1 MTATREDAIAVIGL
15 AGRFP
20 GAPSVDALWDLL
32 RRGERGITTFTD
44 AELLAAGVSAARLAD
59 PRYVKARGALAGTDL
74 FDAEHFGF
82 LPREAALLDPQHR
95 LLLECAWEALESAG
109 HASPE
114 ARRDGRVGVFASASR
129 SAYEVHLRARLALE
143 PETIDPFALDGT
155 LVDFL
160 ASRISHR
167 LDLRGP
173 SVVVQ
178 TACSSSLVAV
188 HLACQSL
195 LTGES
200 DLAIAGA
207 ASIAVPSI
215 AGGFAAEGGMT
226 SPDGWCRAFDAR
238 AAGTVG
244 GDAVVAIVLK
254 RLPEAIR
261 DRDFIHAVIL
271 GSAVNNDG
279 GARVGFTAPSAEGQ
293 AAVIRDAL
301 SAAGIA
307 PREIGYLE
315 AHGTGTPIGDPIE
328 ISGLAR
334 AFADDARRSACPIG
348 SIKATIGHTDV
359 VAGLAGLIKA
369 ILCLRA
375 RTLVPTAG
383 FERPSPRIP
392 FAETPFFVQSALAPW
407 PSEGPRRA
415 GVSSFGM
422 GGTNAHAVLEEA
434 PEPAAK
440 IEGLPWK
447 VLVLSARSRSALE
460 AMTSN
465 LADHLAADPGLDLD
479 LDLDLDLAAVA
490 GSLAWGR
497 ASFEHRRAALAS
509 TVEGAARALADRA
522 PGLVF
527 SGRARRSAPKIAFVH
542 AGLGDHHPGM
552 AAALYR
558 AFPVFRASLD
568 RSAEVLAPLLGLDV
582 RASLVEAPPVDPFR
596 RWIGRAADRGRSSLS
611 STIEAQPALLA
622 LELALQA
629 LWASLGV
636 VPAIVL
642 GHSLGELAAAVAAGV
657 FAPDDA
663 LALAAARARLI
674 ASLPPGAMTVVALS
688 PLEIEAIDAPGV
700 TIAVRS
706 GPRTTVV
713 AGPIDAIAALE
724 RCLAERE
731 ITCKRLDVEHAVHTT
746 AMRPIAAALTEVVA
760 RLPRSAPRIPYL
772 SNVTGARLTADEATR
787 PAYWAEHLCRAVAL
801 APAIDHLVADP
812 DHLIVEIGPGAGLAS
827 LARLAAKRLSGPAR
841 TVVTSLPE
849 GRGEDLRHLL
859 GAVAELWIAGA
870 TIDWRGLWPEGSPGR
885 VPLPTYPFERSRH
898 WIGIDDPVAPRDFT
912 APAPATVPVAPLAA
926 RPPRLAADAAFAAPR
941 TPREHALIAAF
952 QASFGFEGLGVH
964 DDFFALG
971 GHSLLAI
978 QLLHRIRATLGKD
991 LSVRSLI
998 EHRTVAAL
1006 AEHWDTLAP
1015 AAEPASRDRLT
1026 NLLEYAI
1033 AELAEALALPPSQ
1046 VRDAADLRPLGLEGA
1061 VADLLRVI
1069 KRDFG
1074 RPVYPHEI
1082 LARPSAAAIAG
1093 LLADL
1098 QQPARRSAV
1107 SSSSDSSSGVVRASA
1122 PAAWPSSIEPSTPPI
1137 GLILSS
1143 ARSGSTLLRVMLA
1156 GHPDLFCPPELHLLM
1171 FRSLRERAEG
1181 LPSPHFARG
1190 LQRALMEL
1198 EGLDAPSADAR
1209 VAALQAADLSVQ
1221 DTYQLLQD
1229 LARPRLVVDKSPSYA
1244 ERIETLERAL
1254 TTFGDARLVVL
1265 VRHPYAVIES
1275 YVRNRIGSMARS
1287 PEADPEAQAERH
1299 WVLCNRNLREFLA
1312 RTGHA
1317 AHRVRFEDLVAD
1329 PDRSTRGVCAALGV
1343 DPRPEVL
1350 VPYDGGARMID
1361 GIGDPGLH
1369 ERDRI
1374 EPELGDAWRW
1384 IRLRRPLGAEARA
1397 LAEELGYELPNE
1409 G

>member
-1 MTATREDAIAVIGL
+1 MSAAREDAIAVIGL
-15 AGRFP
+15 SGRFP
-20 GAPSVDALWDLL
+20 GAPSVDALWALL
-32 RRGERGITTFTD
+32 RRGERGITTFTE
-44 AELLAAGVSAARLAD
+44 AELLAAGVSPARLAD
-59 PRYVKARGALAGTDL
+59 PRYVKARGALAGIDL
-74 FDAEHFGF
+74 FDAEHFGY

-114 ARRDGRVGVFASASR
+114 ARRDGRAAVFASASR
-129 SAYEVHLRARLALE
+129 SAYEIHLRDRLDPAS
-143 PETIDPFALDGT
+143 TDPFALDGT

-160 ASRISHR
+160 AGRLSYK

-200 DLAIAGA
+200 DLALAGA

-215 AGGFAAEGGMT
+215 AGALALEGGIT

-244 GDAVVAIVLK
+244 GDAVAAIVLK
-254 RLPEAIR
+254 RLPEAIA

-271 GSAVNNDG
+271 GTAINNDG
-279 GARVGFTAPSAEGQ
+279 AGRVGFTAPGAEGQ

-301 SAAGIA
+301 AAAGISA
-307 PREIGYLE
+307 REIGYLE
-315 AHGTGTPIGDPIE
+315 AHGSGTPLGDPIE
-328 ISGLAR
+328 VAALAR
-334 AFADDARRSACPIG
+334 AFAGDDRRGACPIG
-348 SIKATIGHTDV
+348 SIKASIGHTDV

-375 RTLVPTAG
+375 RTLVPTVG

-434 PEPAAK
+434 PVPAAR
-440 IEGLPWK
+440 IAGLPWK
-447 VLVLSARSRSALE
+447 VMAFSARSRSALE

-465 LADHLAADPGLDLD
+465 LADHLDADPDA
-479 LDLDLDLAAVA
+479 DLAAVA
-490 GSLAWGR
+490 HTLATGR
-497 ASFEHRRAALAS
+497 ASFVHRRAVLAA
-509 TVEGAARALADRA
+509 TAGGAARALAERA

-527 SGRARRSAPKIAFVH
+527 TARTRAEAPKIAFVH
-542 AGLGDHHPGM
+542 AGLGDQHPGM

-568 RSAEVLAPLLGLDV
+568 HSAEVLAPLLGLDI
-582 RASLVEAPPVDPFR
+582 RAALAEERAPVDPFR
-596 RWIGRAADRGRSSLS
+596 RWIGRAADRGQSPLS
-611 STIEAQPALLA
+611 ATVAAQPALLA
-622 LELALQA
+622 FELALQA

-636 VPAIVL
+636 VPSIVL

-674 ASLPPGAMTVVALS
+674 ASLPPGAMTAVALS
-688 PLEIEAIDAPGV
+688 PLEIEAIGAPGV
-700 TIAVRS
+700 TIAARS
-706 GPRTTVV
+706 GPTTTIV
-713 AGPIDAIAALE
+713 AGPIASVAALE
-724 RCLAERE
+724 RTLAERE
-731 ITCKRLDVEHAVHTT
+731 ITWKRLDVEHAVHTE
-746 AMRPIAAALTEVVA
+746 AMRPIAAALTEIVA
-760 RLPRSAPRIPYL
+760 GLPRSPPRIHYL
-772 SNVTGARLTADEATR
+772 SNVTGALLSAEDAVR
-787 PAYWAEHLCRAVAL
+787 PAYWAEHLCHAVAL
-801 APAIDHLVADP
+801 APAIDHLVADA
-812 DHLIVEIGPGAGLAS
+812 DHVVVEIGPGAGLAS
-827 LARLAAKRLSGPAR
+827 LVRLAERRLGGPQR

-859 GAVAELWIAGA
+859 AAVAELWAAGVA
-870 TIDWRGLWPEGSPGR
+870 IDWRGLWPEGSPGR

-898 WIGIDDPVAPRDFT
+898 WIDGPIAPRNFT
-912 APAPATVPVAPLAA
+912 ATQPAMEAS
-926 RPPRLAADAAFAAPR
+926 RPPRVAEGTPFAGPR
-941 TPREHALIAAF
+941 TPRERALITAF
-952 QASFGFEGLGVH
+952 QASFGFEGIGIH

-978 QLLHRIRATLGKD
+978 QLLHRLRVTLGAE

-1006 AEHWDTLAP
+1006 ADHWDTVARAP
-1015 AAEPASRDRLT
+1015 TAIARDRVT
-1026 NLLEYAI
+1026 NVLDYAV
-1033 AELAEALALPPSQ
+1033 AELAEALALPPAQ
-1046 VRDAADLRPLGLEGA
+1046 VRAAPDLRPLGLAAA
-1061 VADLLRVI
+1061 VADLVRVI

-1082 LARPSAAAIAG
+1082 LARPTAAALAD

-1098 QQPARRSAV
+1098 
-1107 SSSSDSSSGVVRASA
+1107 A
-1122 PAAWPSSIEPSTPPI
+1122 PTIVAGATIPEPSNPVAVADPPVPRSLSPNPPI
-1137 GLILSS
+1137 ALILSS

-1156 GHPDLFCPPELHLLM
+1156 GHPALFCPPELHLLM
-1171 FRSLRERAEG
+1171 YRSLREREAG
-1181 LPSPHFARG
+1181 LPSPHFGKG
-1190 LQRALMEL
+1190 LQRALMAL
-1198 EGLDAPSADAR
+1198 GGLDAPTADAR
-1209 VAALQAADLSVQ
+1209 VAALLAQDLSVQ
-1221 DTYQLLQD
+1221 DTYRLLQD
-1229 LARPRLVVDKSPSYA
+1229 LAAPRLLVDKSPSYA
-1244 ERIETLERAL
+1244 ERIETMERAL
-1254 TTFGDARLVVL
+1254 ATFVEARLVVL

-1287 PEADPEAQAERH
+1287 QASDPEAQAERH
-1299 WVLCNRNLREFLA
+1299 WVLCNRNITAFLA

-1317 AHRVRFEDLVAD
+1317 APRVRFEDLVAD
-1329 PDRSTRGVCAALGV
+1329 PDRSTRSVCAALGV
-1343 DPRPEVL
+1343 DHRPEVL
-1350 VPYDGGARMID
+1350 APYDGGARMID
-1361 GIGDPGLH
+1361 GVGDPNLH
-1369 ERDRI
+1369 EHDRI
-1374 EPELGDAWRW
+1374 EPELGDAWRR
-1384 IRLRRPLGAEARA
+1384 IRLRNPLGPEARA

>member
-1 MTATREDAIAVIGL
+1 MSAAPEDAIAVIGL

-32 RRGERGITTFTD
+32 RRGERGITTFSD
-44 AELLAAGVSAARLAD
+44 AELLAAGVPPTHLAD
-59 PRYVKARGALAGTDL
+59 PRYVKARGALPGIDL

-114 ARRDGRVGVFASASR
+114 ARRDGRVGVFAGASR
-129 SAYEVHLRARLALE
+129 SAYEQHLRARLDPAS
-143 PETIDPFALDGT
+143 IDPFAHDGT

-178 TACSSSLVAV
+178 TACSTSLVAV

-207 ASIAVPSI
+207 ASIAVPSV
-215 AGGFAAEGGMT
+215 AGAFAFEGGIT
-226 SPDGWCRAFDAR
+226 SPDGWCRPFDAR

-244 GDAVVAIVLK
+244 GDAVAAIVLK
-254 RLPEAIR
+254 RLAEAIA
-261 DRDFIHAVIL
+261 DRDLVHAVIL
-271 GSAVNNDG
+271 GSAINNDG
-279 GARVGFTAPSAEGQ
+279 GSRVGFTAPSATGQ
-293 AAVIRDAL
+293 AQVIRDAL
-301 SAAGIA
+301 AAAGIA
-307 PREIGYLE
+307 SREIGYLE
-315 AHGTGTPIGDPIE
+315 AHGSGTPIGDPIE
-328 ISGLAR
+328 IEALAR
-334 AFADDARRSACPIG
+334 AFADDDRRAACPIG
-348 SIKATIGHTDV
+348 SIKASIGHTDV
-359 VAGLAGLIKA
+359 VAGLAGMIKA

-375 RTLVPTAG
+375 RTLVATAG
-383 FERPSPRIP
+383 FERPSPQIP
-392 FAETPFFVQSALAPW
+392 FAATPFFVQSALAPW
-407 PSEGPRRA
+407 PSRGPRRA

-422 GGTNAHAVLEEA
+422 GGTNAHVVLEEA
-434 PEPAAK
+434 PPPPAR

-447 VLVLSARSRSALE
+447 ALVLSARSRSALE

-465 LADHLAADPGLDLD
+465 LADHLAADPGA
-479 LDLDLDLAAVA
+479 DLAAVA
-490 GSLAWGR
+490 ATLASGR
-497 ASFEHRRAALAS
+497 ALFIHRRAALAS
-509 TVEGAARALADRA
+509 SIEGAARALADRA

-527 SGRARRSAPKIAFVH
+527 SGISLDRAPKIAFVH
-542 AGLGDHHPGM
+542 AGLGEHHPGM

-558 AFPVFRASLD
+558 AFPVFRASID
-568 RSAEVLAPLLGLDV
+568 RSAEVLLPLIDLDV
-582 RASLVEAPPVDPFR
+582 RGALLDDSAPVDPFR
-596 RWIGRAADRGRSSLS
+596 RLIGRAADRGLSALS
-611 STIEAQPALLA
+611 STTAAQPALLS

-657 FAPDDA
+657 FTPDDA

-674 ASLPPGAMTVVALS
+674 ASLPPGAMTAVALS
-688 PLEIEAIDAPGV
+688 ALEIEAIDAPGV

-706 GPRTTVV
+706 GPSTTVV
-713 AGPIDAIAALE
+713 AGSIDAVSALE
-724 RCLAERE
+724 RGLALRE
-731 ITCKRLDVEHAVHTT
+731 ITCKRLDVEHAVHTE
-746 AMRPIAAALTEVVA
+746 AMRPIAAALTAIVA
-760 RLPRSAPRIPYL
+760 RFPRSAPRIPYL
-772 SNVTGARLTADEATR
+772 SSVTGARLTADEATR
-787 PAYWAEHLCRAVAL
+787 PTYWAEHLCHPVAL

-827 LARLAAKRLSGPAR
+827 LARLAARRLGGPPR

-859 GAVAELWIAGA
+859 GAVAELWVAGA
-870 TIDWRGLWPEGSPGR
+870 PIDWRGLWPEGSPGR
-885 VPLPTYPFERSRH
+885 VPLPTTPFERSRH
-898 WIGIDDPVAPRDFT
+898 WIDGPVAPHNFT
-912 APAPATVPVAPLAA
+912 APEPATKMAPPVA
-926 RPPRLAADAAFAAPR
+926 RPPRLAEAAAFRGPR
-941 TPREHALIAAF
+941 SPRERALTAAF
-952 QASFGFEGLGVH
+952 QASFGFDGIGVD

-978 QLLHRIRATLGKD
+978 QLLHRLRATLGVE

-998 EHRTVAAL
+998 EHRTIAAL
-1006 AEHWDTLAP
+1006 AERWDSIARSP
-1015 AAEPASRDRLT
+1015 GPASRDRLA
-1026 NLLEYAI
+1026 NLLDYAVT
-1033 AELAEALALPPSQ
+1033 ELADALALPEAQ
-1046 VRDAADLRPLGLEGA
+1046 VRAAADLRPLGLADA
-1061 VADLLRVI
+1061 VPDLLRVI
-1069 KRDFG
+1069 KRDLG

-1082 LARPSAAAIAG
+1082 LARPTAAALAD

-1098 QQPARRSAV
+1098 
-1107 SSSSDSSSGVVRASA
+1107 RASTV
-1122 PAAWPSSIEPSTPPI
+1122 AAATIEPVPVPALSLPPNPPI

-1171 FRSLRERAEG
+1171 FRSLREREAG
-1181 LPSPHFARG
+1181 LPSPHFGRG
-1190 LQRALMEL
+1190 LARALMEL
-1198 EGLDAPSADAR
+1198 EGLDAPSAAAR
-1209 VAALQAADLSVQ
+1209 VAALQAADASVQ
-1221 DTYQLLQD
+1221 DIYRLLQD
-1229 LARPRLVVDKSPSYA
+1229 LTRPRLLVDKSPSYA
-1244 ERIETLERAL
+1244 ERVETLDRAL
-1254 TTFGDARLVVL
+1254 ATFRSPRLVHL

-1275 YVRNRIGSMARS
+1275 YVRNRIGSMARA
-1287 PEADPEAQAERH
+1287 PAADPEAQGERH
-1299 WVLCNRNLREFLA
+1299 WVLCNRNVLAFLA
-1312 RTGHA
+1312 RTGHP

-1329 PDRSTRGVCAALGV
+1329 PDRSMRGVCAALGV
-1343 DPRPEVL
+1343 EPRAEVL

-1361 GIGDPGLH
+1361 GVGDPGLH

-1374 EPELGDAWRW
+1374 EPELGEAWRR
-1384 IRLRRPLGAEARA
+1384 IRLRNRLGAEARA
-1397 LAEELGYELPNE
+1397 LAQELGYELPNE

>member
-1 MTATREDAIAVIGL
+1 MSAAREDAIAVIGL

-32 RRGERGITTFTD
+32 RRGARGITTFTD
-44 AELLAAGVSAARLAD
+44 ADLLGAGVSAARLAD
-59 PRYVKARGALAGTDL
+59 PRYVKARGALPGTDL

-129 SAYEVHLRARLALE
+129 SAYEVHLRARLDSAA
-143 PETIDPFALDGT
+143 IDPFALDGT

-160 ASRISHR
+160 ASRLSHR

-244 GDAVVAIVLK
+244 GDAVAAIVLK
-254 RLPEAIR
+254 RLPEALR
-261 DRDFIHAVIL
+261 DRDFLHAVIL
-271 GSAVNNDG
+271 GSAINNDG

-301 SAAGIA
+301 SAAGVS

-315 AHGTGTPIGDPIE
+315 AHGTGTPLGDPIE
-328 ISGLAR
+328 VAGLAR
-334 AFADDARRSACPIG
+334 AFAADARRSACPIG

-369 ILCLRA
+369 VLCLRA

-407 PSEGPRRA
+407 RSEGPRRA

-422 GGTNAHAVLEEA
+422 GGTNAHVVLEEA

-440 IEGLPWK
+440 VDGLPWK

-465 LADHLAADPGLDLD
+465 LADHLAADPGVGLD

-497 ASFEHRRAALAS
+497 ASFDHRRAVLAA
-509 TVEGAARALADRA
+509 TTEGAARALADRA

-527 SGRARRSAPKIAFVH
+527 SGRARGSAPKVAFVH

-568 RSAEVLAPLLGLDV
+568 RSAEVLAPRLGLDI

-713 AGPIDAIAALE
+713 AGSIEAVAALE
-724 RCLAERE
+724 RSLAERE
-731 ITCKRLDVEHAVHTT
+731 ITCKRLDVEHAVHTA

-760 RLPRSAPRIPYL
+760 RLPHRAPRIPYL

-787 PAYWAEHLCRAVAL
+787 PAYWAEHLCHAVAL

-812 DHLIVEIGPGAGLAS
+812 DLLIVEIGPGAGLAS
-827 LARLAAKRLSGPAR
+827 LARLAAKRLGGPPR

-870 TIDWRGLWPEGSPGR
+870 PIDWRGLWPDGAPGR

-898 WIGIDDPVAPRDFT
+898 WIGTDDPVAPRDFT
-912 APAPATVPVAPLAA
+912 TPAPATVSVTPLAA
-926 RPPRLAADAAFAAPR
+926 RPPRLADAAAFVAPR
-941 TPREHALIAAF
+941 TPREQALIAAF

-978 QLLHRIRATLGKD
+978 QLLHRIRTTLGVD

-1015 AAEPASRDRLT
+1015 AAAPASRDRLA
-1026 NLLEYAI
+1026 NLLEYAV
-1033 AELAEALALPPSQ
+1033 AELAEALALPAAQ
-1046 VRDAADLRPLGLEGA
+1046 VRDAADLRPLGLEYA
-1061 VADLLRVI
+1061 LADLLRVI
-1069 KRDFG
+1069 KRDLG

-1082 LARPSAAAIAG
+1082 LARPSAAAIAE
-1093 LLADL
+1093 LLAEL
-1098 QQPARRSAV
+1098 LPGSVGSLSRVHAAGAEARPTPE
-1107 SSSSDSSSGVVRASA
+1107 VRLS
-1122 PAAWPSSIEPSTPPI
+1122 PSRNLPI

-1221 DTYQLLQD
+1221 DTYRLLQD

-1244 ERIETLERAL
+1244 ERIETLSRAL
-1254 TTFGDARLVVL
+1254 ATFSEARLVVL

-1275 YVRNRIGSMARS
+1275 YARNRIGAMARA

-1329 PDRSTRGVCAALGV
+1329 PDRSMRGVCAALGV
-1343 DPRPEVL
+1343 PHRPEVL
-1350 VPYDGGARMID
+1350 APYDGGARMID
-1361 GIGDPGLH
+1361 GIGDPNLH
-1369 ERDRI
+1369 EHDRV
-1374 EPELGDAWRW
+1374 EPALGDAWRR
-1384 IRLRRPLGAEARA
+1384 IRLRNPLGAEARA
-1397 LAEELGYELPNE
+1397 IAAELGYELPRE

>member
-1 MTATREDAIAVIGL
+1 VSAAREDAVAVIGL

-20 GAPSVDALWDLL
+20 GAPSIDALWDLL
-32 RRGERGITTFTD
+32 RRGERGISTFTD
-44 AELLAAGVSAARLAD
+44 AELLAAGVPPAHLAD
-59 PRYVKARGALAGTDL
+59 PRYVKARGALDGIDL

-129 SAYEVHLRARLALE
+129 SAYEAHLRDRLDPRE
-143 PETIDPFALDGT
+143 RDPFALDGT

-160 ASRISHR
+160 ASRLSYK

-215 AGGFAAEGGMT
+215 AGAFALEGGIT

-244 GDAVVAIVLK
+244 GDAVAAVILK
-254 RLPEAIR
+254 RLPEAIA

-271 GSAVNNDG
+271 GTAVNNDG
-279 GARVGFTAPSAEGQ
+279 AARVGFTAPGAAGQ
-293 AAVIRDAL
+293 AAVIHDAL
-301 SAAGIA
+301 AAAGIA
-307 PREIGYLE
+307 PREIGYVE
-315 AHGTGTPIGDPIE
+315 AHGSGTPLGDPIE
-328 ISGLAR
+328 LGALAR
-334 AFADDARRSACPIG
+334 AFAGDDRRGACPIG
-348 SIKATIGHTDV
+348 SIKASIGHTDV
-359 VAGLAGLIKA
+359 VAGLAGLIKT

-375 RTLVPTAG
+375 RTLVATAG

-392 FAETPFFVQSALAPW
+392 FADTPFFVQSALAPW
-407 PSEGPRRA
+407 LSEGPRRA

-434 PEPAAK
+434 PEPAAR
-440 IEGLPWK
+440 IVGLPWK
-447 VLVLSARSRSALE
+447 VLVLSARSRPALE
-460 AMTSN
+460 ALTSS
-465 LADHLAADPGLDLD
+465 LADHLDADPGA
-479 LDLDLDLAAVA
+479 DLAAVA
-490 GSLAWGR
+490 HTLATGR
-497 ASFEHRRAALAS
+497 ASFVHRRAVLAPS
-509 TVEGAARALADRA
+509 IAGAATALADRT

-527 SGRARRSAPKIAFVH
+527 SGRTRAEAPKIAFVH
-542 AGLGDHHPGM
+542 AGLGEHHPGM
-552 AAALYR
+552 AAALYE

-568 RSAEVLAPLLGLDV
+568 RSAAILAPLLGLDV
-582 RASLVEAPPVDPFR
+582 RAALVEAPATVDPFR
-596 RWIGRAADRGRSSLS
+596 RWLGRAADRGRSPLS
-611 STIEAQPALLA
+611 STATAQPALLA

-657 FAPDDA
+657 FTPDDA

-674 ASLPPGAMTVVALS
+674 ASLPPGAMTAVALS
-688 PLEIEAIDAPGV
+688 ALEIEAIAADGV
-700 TIAVRS
+700 TIAARN
-706 GPRTTVV
+706 GPHTTIV
-713 AGPIDAIAALE
+713 AGSIDAVAALE
-724 RCLAERE
+724 RHLAERE
-731 ITCKRLDVEHAVHTT
+731 ITWKRLDVEHAVHTEY
-746 AMRPIAAALTEVVA
+746 MRPIAAALTDVVA
-760 RLPRSAPRIPYL
+760 SFPRSAPRIPYL
-772 SNVTGARLTADEATR
+772 SNVTGALLSADEATR

-801 APAIDHLVADP
+801 APAVDHLVADA
-812 DHLIVEIGPGAGLAS
+812 DHVLVEIGPGAGLAS
-827 LARLAAKRLSGPAR
+827 LARLAEKRLGGPPR
-841 TVVTSLPE
+841 TIVTSLPD

-859 GAVAELWIAGA
+859 GAVAELWIAGVP
-870 TIDWRGLWPEGSPGR
+870 IDWRGLEIDGCPGR

-898 WIGIDDPVAPRDFT
+898 WIDGPIAPRNFT
-912 APAPATVPVAPLAA
+912 ATEPAMESSTLAP
-926 RPPRLAADAAFAAPR
+926 RPPRAADGAPFAAPR
-941 TPREHALIAAF
+941 TPRERALTTAF
-952 QASFGFEGLGVH
+952 QASFGFEGIGVH

-978 QLLHRIRATLGKD
+978 QLLHRLRATLGLD
-991 LSVRSLI
+991 LSVRTLI
-998 EHRTVAAL
+998 EHPTIAAL
-1006 AEHWDTLAP
+1006 AEHCDTRAP
-1015 AAEPASRDRLT
+1015 TPPTRARPES
-1026 NLLEYAI
+1026 LLDYAV
-1033 AELAEALALPPSQ
+1033 AELAEALALPAAE
-1046 VRDAADLRPLGLEGA
+1046 VREAPDLRPLGLTAA

-1082 LARPSAAAIAG
+1082 LARPTAAALAN

-1098 QQPARRSAV
+1098 APSIVAPATILASA
-1107 SSSSDSSSGVVRASA
+1107 SDSDVG
-1122 PAAWPSSIEPSTPPI
+1122 PI

-1156 GHPDLFCPPELHLLM
+1156 GHPALFCPPELHLLM
-1171 FRSLRERAEG
+1171 YRSLREREAG
-1181 LPSPHFARG
+1181 LPSPHFGKG
-1190 LQRALMEL
+1190 LQRALMDL

-1209 VAALQAADLSVQ
+1209 VAALLDADLSVQ
-1221 DTYQLLQD
+1221 DTYRLLQD

-1244 ERIETLERAL
+1244 ERIATMERAL
-1254 TTFGDARLVVL
+1254 TTFAEARLVVL

-1275 YVRNRIGSMARS
+1275 YVRNRIGSVARAQ
-1287 PEADPEAQAERH
+1287 EQDPEAQAERH
-1299 WVLCNRNLREFLA
+1299 WVLCNRNILTFLA
-1312 RTGHA
+1312 RTGHP

-1329 PDRSTRGVCAALGV
+1329 PDRSMRAVCAALGV
-1343 DPRPEVL
+1343 DRRPEVL

-1361 GIGDPGLH
+1361 GVGDPNLH
-1369 ERDRI
+1369 EHDRI
-1374 EPELGDAWRW
+1374 EPELGDAWRR
-1384 IRLRRPLGAEARA
+1384 IRLRNKLGPEARA